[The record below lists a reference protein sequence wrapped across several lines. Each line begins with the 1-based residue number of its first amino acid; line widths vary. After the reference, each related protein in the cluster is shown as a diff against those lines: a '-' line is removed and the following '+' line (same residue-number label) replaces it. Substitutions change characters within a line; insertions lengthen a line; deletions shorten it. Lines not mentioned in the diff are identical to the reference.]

1 MFIES
6 FQKMTEIYKERERNK
21 ETKRREEKK
30 RVREKERGRGRDGWT
45 SKWHLSHFIASF
57 VSLN

>member
-21 ETKRREEKK
+21 ERKRREEKK
-30 RVREKERGRGRDGWT
+30 RVREKERGRKRLT
-45 SKWHLSHFIASF
+45 CKWHLSNFITFF